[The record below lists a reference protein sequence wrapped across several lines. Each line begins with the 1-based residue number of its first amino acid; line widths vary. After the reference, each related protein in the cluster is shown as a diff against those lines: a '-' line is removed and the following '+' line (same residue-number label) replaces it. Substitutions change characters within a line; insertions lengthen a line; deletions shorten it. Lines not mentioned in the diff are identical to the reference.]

1 MKAGWEARERTR
13 KEKER
18 EREEREAALAE
29 AQGVET
35 TPSEKTK
42 GKGKGKG
49 KSREQAFEAAFEQ
62 FGNFQPQ
69 TSSAKIEEVSEIE
82 NAMENTTLEDP
93 KLEEELNGED
103 FQK

>member
-1 MKAGWEARERTR
+1 MQNPYSRAMYS
-13 KEKER
+13 
-18 EREEREAALAE
+18 
-29 AQGVET
+29 
-35 TPSEKTK
+35 PSIGMNSGMYGMGFPQTFNQVQFE
-42 GKGKGKG
+42 GKGKG

-62 FGNFQPQ
+62 FANFQPQ